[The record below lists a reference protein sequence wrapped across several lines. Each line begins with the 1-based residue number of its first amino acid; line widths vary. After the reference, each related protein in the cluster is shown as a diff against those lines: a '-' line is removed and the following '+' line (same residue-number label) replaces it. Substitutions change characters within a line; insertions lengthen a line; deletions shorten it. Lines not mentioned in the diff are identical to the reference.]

1 MARGMSEADLDTLIE
16 KAIKSSR
23 SFNRSRSVLIPLLQE
38 IQNGFGYIPKI
49 AFNKIS
55 VSLRIPVS
63 HIYGVATFYHQ
74 FRLRPEGKHIITVC
88 KGTACHIGDAAINND
103 FIYRYLKLDPADDTT
118 EDCLFTVREVRC
130 VGACSLAPII
140 KIDDDVYGKVTP
152 LTITRILSKYG
163 SE

>member
-1 MARGMSEADLDTLIE
+1 MARGMIETELDKLI
-16 KAIKSSR
+16 KKVIKSSR
-23 SFNRSRSVLIPLLQE
+23 SFNRSHSVLIPLLQE
-38 IQNGFGYIPKI
+38 IQNGFGYIPKRV
-49 AFNKIS
+49 FKKIS

-74 FRLRPEGKHIITVC
+74 FRLRPEGKHVITVC
-88 KGTACHIGDAAINND
+88 KGTACHVGDAATNYD
-103 FIYRYLKLDPADDTT
+103 FICSYLDLGDDDTT
-118 EDCLFTVREVRC
+118 EDGLFTVHEVRC

-152 LTITRILSKYG
+152 LMIPRILSKYR

>member
-1 MARGMSEADLDTLIE
+1 MAREMSETELDTLIE
-16 KAIKSSR
+16 KVIKSSC
-23 SFNRSRSVLIPLLQE
+23 SFIRSRKVLIPLLQE
-38 IQNGFGYIPKI
+38 IQNGFGYIPKRV
-49 AFNKIS
+49 FKKIS
-55 VSLRIPVS
+55 VSLKIPVS

-88 KGTACHIGDAAINND
+88 KGTACHVGDAAINYD
-103 FIYRYLKLDPADDTT
+103 FIYRYLKLDPADDTS
-118 EDCLFTVREVRC
+118 EDGLFTVLEVRC

-152 LTITRILSKYG
+152 LTITRILSKYR